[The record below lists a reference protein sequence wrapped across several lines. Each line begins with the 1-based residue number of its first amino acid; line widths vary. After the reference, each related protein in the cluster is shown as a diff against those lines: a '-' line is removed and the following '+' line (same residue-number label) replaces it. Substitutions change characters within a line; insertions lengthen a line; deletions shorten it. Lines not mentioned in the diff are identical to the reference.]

1 VWAERQ
7 AGVIGT
13 PLKIGDRQ
21 RGVSASVVRVSRK
34 KISTAGVGI
43 YSQVELWRHAIAIVR
58 SQGSLVRAVAEDLPD
73 TEAGLKPA
81 ADMFWV
87 RRRAPL
93 CAAGCRRCRGRLP
106 SLNPT
111 QKGRRAQPASP
122 ESRAIRAG

>member
-1 VWAERQ
+1 MWAEHQ
-7 AGVIGT
+7 VGVVGT

-43 YSQVELWRHAIAIVR
+43 YSQDELLAGRGDGGW
-58 SQGSLVRAVAEDLPD
+58 QGGANGQQGGANGD
-73 TEAGLKPA
+73 
-81 ADMFWV
+81 
-87 RRRAPL
+87 
-93 CAAGCRRCRGRLP
+93 
-106 SLNPT
+106 T